1 MSMLTYLDYLAAH
14 KLPTIWCPGCGNGIV
29 LKAILKAFAD
39 LGLDKRKT
47 VAVSGIGCWGWA
59 DDYIDVNAFHGTHG
73 RALAFATGIKL
84 ANPELTVIV
93 LMGDGDGAT
102 IGGNHLIH
110 AARRNVDLTAVV
122 VNNFNYGMTGGQYSG
137 TTPAGSRTSTSPLGH
152 AEDPFDLCAL
162 AAAAGAPYVA
172 RGSVRD
178 GAALRRLIRNGLSR
192 RGFSFIEAL
201 SICPTHYGRR
211 NDART
216 PFELYQKLGDM
227 TLPLEKSASVSEE
240 ERHGK
245 LLLGTFADKA
255 PDDWSARYKQATKQ
269 EASPVCPA
277 DACRRLRAVDRS
289 CPRSEAE
296 GIVRHDS
303 GRTQQATK
311 QASFPVCPAEACR
324 RLRAVDREQATRKGE
339 RS

>member
-93 LMGDGDGAT
+93 LLGDGDGAT

-137 TTPAGSRTSTSPLGH
+137 TTPAGSKTSTSPLGH

-255 PDDWSARYKQATKQ
+255 PDDWTARYKQATKR
-269 EASPVCPA
+269 EIFPVCPA

-296 GIVRHDS
+296 GIVRHDP
-303 GRTQQATK
+303 GRTK
-311 QASFPVCPAEACR
+311 QAA
-324 RLRAVDREQATRKGE
+324 RKGE